1 MADFDFVTTMI
12 GMITAILDFLFQWLG
27 MALAET
33 GRAATDTA
41 IR

>member
-1 MADFDFVTTMI
+1 MADFDFVASMI
-12 GMITAILDFLFQWLG
+12 DVITAVLEFLFQWLG

-33 GRAATDTA
+33 GRAAMGTT